1 MPKSEIFRVNYF
13 VAGMLAQ
20 GGNVWLDDSKIVF
33 SPTSALDRAMGAKDV
48 EIPFPQIH
56 GLAFKG
62 DLLRTFIIQTT
73 DRHHKFEGSQ
83 AKKVW
88 ELLNRALKIDGI
100 LPALPAVQ
108 TPAPAP
114 APPAAPALAPRQTPL
129 FSPLTCD
136 HCAKPLEPGYSFC
149 PSCGTR
155 VKSVCSS
162 CRRAIVSTWAACAW
176 CGWKFSPSGGQG
188 K

>member
-1 MPKSEIFRVNYF
+1 MPKSEIFRVNYY

-48 EIPFPQIH
+48 EIPFQQIH

-73 DRHHKFEGSQ
+73 DRKHKFEGRQ

-88 ELLNRALKIDGI
+88 ELLDRALIIEGI
-100 LPALPAVQ
+100 LPALPAVP

-114 APPAAPALAPRQTPL
+114 AAAAAAPAPVPKQTSLLAL
-129 FSPLTCD
+129 LTCD
-136 HCAKPLEPGYSFC
+136 RCAKPLEPGYSFC

-162 CRRAIVSTWAACAW
+162 CRRAIVPTWAACAW
-176 CGWKFSPSGGQG
+176 CGWKFSS
-188 K
+188 KV